1 MFATKKY
8 GGFVC
13 YEKYGDVCY
22 EIIEGLFATKNY
34 GGVICYEKI
43 AVQKYQEIEHREK
56 IVQQYEGLMTITKK
70 TMYKK
75 DGGSVTT
82 KKIPVQKYILMVI
95 KNNL

>member
-1 MFATKKY
+1 MLRKLWRGYFAN
-8 GGFVC
+8 
-13 YEKYGDVCY
+13 E
-22 EIIEGLFATKNY
+22 NY

-82 KKIPVQKYILMVI
+82 KKNPCTKIYIDGH
-95 KNNL
+95 KK

>member
-1 MFATKKY
+1 LLRKLWRGYFANENY
-8 GGFVC
+8 GGVILQN
-13 YEKYGDVCY
+13 E
-22 EIIEGLFATKNY
+22 NY